1 MLKRYWWLLLLVL
14 LSVPQV
20 SFASEAAEPMYVV
33 TESELTRL
41 EQNLMELSEIS
52 SKQSVT
58 LEMQKEQLMES
69 DRQLQQAE
77 EKYSLLS
84 NQMKSL
90 EQEMLE
96 QQNSL
101 ENARIYFEEFAKEEQ
116 LKRDKLK
123 REKTVAW
130 IIAGLLLC
138 ALAAK

>member
-84 NQMKSL
+84 SQMKNL
-90 EQEMLE
+90 EKEMLE

-101 ENARIYFEEFAKEEQ
+101 ENARIYFEEFAREEQ
-116 LKRDKLK
+116 AKRDKLK
-123 REKTVAW
+123 REKNIGYWLAGILAV
-130 IIAGLLLC
+130 ICIAR
-138 ALAAK
+138 

>member
-20 SFASEAAEPMYVV
+20 SFASEAAEPTYQI
-33 TESELTRL
+33 TESELTML
-41 EQNLMELSEIS
+41 EQNLTELSEIS
-52 SKQSVT
+52 SSQSVT
-58 LEMQKEQLMES
+58 LEKQKEQLMES

-77 EKYSLLS
+77 AKYSLLS
-84 NQMKSL
+84 SQMRSL
-90 EQEMLE
+90 EKELLG

-101 ENARIYFEEFAKEEQ
+101 ENARIYFEEFAREEQ

-123 REKTVAW
+123 REKTAAW
-130 IIAGLLLC
+130 IIAGVLLC

>member
-14 LSVPQV
+14 LSVPQL
-20 SFASEAAEPMYVV
+20 SFASEAAEPMYAV

-58 LEMQKEQLMES
+58 LEMQKEQVMES

-123 REKTVAW
+123 REKTAAW
-130 IIAGLLLC
+130 IIAGVLC
-138 ALAAK
+138 ALVTK

>member
-84 NQMKSL
+84 SQMKNL
-90 EQEMLE
+90 EKEMLE

-101 ENARIYFEEFAKEEQ
+101 ETARKSFEQFAKEEQ
-116 LKRDKLK
+116 LKKDKLK

-130 IIAGLLLC
+130 WIAGVLLC
-138 ALAAK
+138 ACIAK

>member
-52 SKQSVT
+52 SSQLVT
-58 LEMQKEQLMES
+58 LEKQKEQLMES

-77 EKYSLLS
+77 EKCILLS
-84 NQMKSL
+84 SQMRSL

-101 ENARIYFEEFAKEEQ
+101 ENARIYFEEFAREEQ

-130 IIAGLLLC
+130 IIAGVLLC
-138 ALAAK
+138 ACIAK

>member
-1 MLKRYWWLLLLVL
+1 
-14 LSVPQV
+14 
-20 SFASEAAEPMYVV
+20 
-33 TESELTRL
+33 
-41 EQNLMELSEIS
+41 MELSEIS
-52 SKQSVT
+52 SSQSVT
-58 LEMQKEQLMES
+58 LEKQKEQLMES

-84 NQMKSL
+84 VQMRSL

-130 IIAGLLLC
+130 IIAGVLLC
-138 ALAAK
+138 ACIAK

>member
-52 SKQSVT
+52 SSQSVT
-58 LEMQKEQLMES
+58 LEKQKEQLMES

-77 EKYSLLS
+77 EKCILLS
-84 NQMKSL
+84 SQMKSL
-90 EQEMLE
+90 EREMLE

-123 REKTVAW
+123 REKTAAW
-130 IIAGLLLC
+130 IIAGVLLC
-138 ALAAK
+138 ACIAK

>member
-84 NQMKSL
+84 SQMRSL
-90 EQEMLE
+90 EKELLD

-101 ENARIYFEEFAKEEQ
+101 ENARIYFEEFAREEQ

-123 REKTVAW
+123 REKTAAW
-130 IIAGLLLC
+130 IIAGVLLC
-138 ALAAK
+138 ACIAK

>member
-41 EQNLMELSEIS
+41 EQNLTELSEIS
-52 SKQSVT
+52 SSQSVT
-58 LEMQKEQLMES
+58 LEKQKEQLMES

-84 NQMKSL
+84 SQMRSL
-90 EQEMLE
+90 EKELLG

-101 ENARIYFEEFAKEEQ
+101 ENARIYFEEFAREEQ

-123 REKTVAW
+123 REKTAAW
-130 IIAGLLLC
+130 IIAGVLLC
-138 ALAAK
+138 ACIAK

>member
-52 SKQSVT
+52 SSQSVT
-58 LEMQKEQLMES
+58 LEKQKEQLMES

-77 EKYSLLS
+77 EKYILLS
-84 NQMKSL
+84 GQMKSL
-90 EQEMLE
+90 EKEMLE
-96 QQNSL
+96 QQDSL
-101 ENARIYFEEFAKEEQ
+101 ENARIYFEEFAREEQ

-123 REKTVAW
+123 REKTAAW

>member
-41 EQNLMELSEIS
+41 EQNLTELSEIS
-52 SKQSVT
+52 SSQSVT
-58 LEMQKEQLMES
+58 LEKQKEQLMES

-77 EKYSLLS
+77 EKCILLS
-84 NQMKSL
+84 SQMRSL

-101 ENARIYFEEFAKEEQ
+101 ENARIYFEEFAREEQ

-123 REKTVAW
+123 REKTAAW

>member
-20 SFASEAAEPMYVV
+20 SFSSEAAEPMYVV
-33 TESELTRL
+33 MESELMRL
-41 EQNLMELSEIS
+41 EQNLTELSEIS
-52 SKQSVT
+52 SSQSVT
-58 LEMQKEQLMES
+58 LEKQKEQLMES

-77 EKYSLLS
+77 EKCILLS
-84 NQMKSL
+84 SQMRSL

-101 ENARIYFEEFAKEEQ
+101 ENARIYFEEFAREEQ

-123 REKTVAW
+123 REKKVAW
-130 IIAGLLLC
+130 IIAGVLLC
-138 ALAAK
+138 VMALK

>member
-20 SFASEAAEPMYVV
+20 SFASEAAEPTYQI

-41 EQNLMELSEIS
+41 EQNLTELSEIS
-52 SKQSVT
+52 NKQSVT
-58 LEMQKEQLMES
+58 LEKQKEQLMES

-84 NQMKSL
+84 SQMRSL
-90 EQEMLE
+90 EKELLE

-101 ENARIYFEEFAKEEQ
+101 ENARIYFEEFTREEQ

-123 REKTVAW
+123 HEKTAAW
-130 IIAGLLLC
+130 IVAGLLLC

>member
-20 SFASEAAEPMYVV
+20 SFASEPTYHI

-52 SKQSVT
+52 SSQLVT
-58 LEMQKEQLMES
+58 LEKQKEQLMES

-84 NQMKSL
+84 SQMKNL
-90 EQEMLE
+90 EKEMLE

-101 ENARIYFEEFAKEEQ
+101 ENARIYFEEFAREEQ
-116 LKRDKLK
+116 AKRDKLK
-123 REKTVAW
+123 REKNIGYWLAGILAV
-130 IIAGLLLC
+130 ICIAR
-138 ALAAK
+138 

>member
-1 MLKRYWWLLLLVL
+1 MLKRYWWLLCLAL
-14 LSVPQV
+14 LSVPQL
-20 SFASEAAEPMYVV
+20 SFASEAVEPMYMV
-33 TESELTRL
+33 TESDLTRL
-41 EQNLMELSEIS
+41 EQNLTELSEIS
-52 SKQSVT
+52 SSQSVT
-58 LEMQKEQLMES
+58 LEKQKEQLMES

-84 NQMKSL
+84 GQMKSL

-123 REKTVAW
+123 REKTAAW

>member
-1 MLKRYWWLLLLVL
+1 MLKRYWWLLCLAL
-14 LSVPQV
+14 LSVPQL

-41 EQNLMELSEIS
+41 EQNLTELSEIS
-52 SKQSVT
+52 SSQSVT
-58 LEMQKEQLMES
+58 LEKQKEQLMES

-101 ENARIYFEEFAKEEQ
+101 ENARIYFEEFAREEQ

-123 REKTVAW
+123 SEKTVAW
-130 IIAGLLLC
+130 MVAGVLLC
-138 ALAAK
+138 ACIAK

>member
-1 MLKRYWWLLLLVL
+1 MAL
-14 LSVPQV
+14 LSVPQL
-20 SFASEAAEPMYVV
+20 SFASEAVEPMYMV
-33 TESELTRL
+33 TESDLTRL
-41 EQNLMELSEIS
+41 EQNLTELSEINS
-52 SKQSVT
+52 SQSVT
-58 LEMQKEQLMES
+58 LEKQKEQLMES

-84 NQMKSL
+84 VQMRSL

-101 ENARIYFEEFAKEEQ
+101 ENARIYFEEFAREEQ

-130 IIAGLLLC
+130 MVAGVLLC
-138 ALAAK
+138 ACIAK

>member
-123 REKTVAW
+123 REKTATW

>member
-1 MLKRYWWLLLLVL
+1 MLKRYWWLLCLAL
-14 LSVPQV
+14 LSVPQL

-41 EQNLMELSEIS
+41 EQNLTELSEIS
-52 SKQSVT
+52 SSQSVT
-58 LEMQKEQLMES
+58 LEKQKEQLMES

-84 NQMKSL
+84 SQMRSL
-90 EQEMLE
+90 EQELLD

-101 ENARIYFEEFAKEEQ
+101 ENARIYFEEFAREEQ

-123 REKTVAW
+123 REKTAVW
-130 IIAGLLLC
+130 IVAGLLLC
-138 ALAAK
+138 VSIAK

>member
-20 SFASEAAEPMYVV
+20 SFASEAAEPMYAV

-41 EQNLMELSEIS
+41 EQNLTELSEIS
-52 SKQSVT
+52 SSQSVT
-58 LEMQKEQLMES
+58 LEKQKEQLMES

-77 EKYSLLS
+77 EKCILLS
-84 NQMKSL
+84 SQMRSL

-101 ENARIYFEEFAKEEQ
+101 ENARIYFEEFAREEQ

-123 REKTVAW
+123 REKTAAW
-130 IIAGLLLC
+130 IIAGVLLC
-138 ALAAK
+138 ACIAK

>member
-101 ENARIYFEEFAKEEQ
+101 ENARIYFEEFAREEQ

-130 IIAGLLLC
+130 IIAGVLLC
-138 ALAAK
+138 ACIAK

>member
-1 MLKRYWWLLLLVL
+1 MLKRYWWLLCLAL
-14 LSVPQV
+14 LSVPQL

-41 EQNLMELSEIS
+41 EQNLMELSEINS
-52 SKQSVT
+52 SQSVT
-58 LEMQKEQLMES
+58 LEKQKEQLMES
-69 DRQLQQAE
+69 DRKLQQAE

-84 NQMKSL
+84 VQMRSL

-101 ENARIYFEEFAKEEQ
+101 ENARIYFEEFAREEQ

-130 IIAGLLLC
+130 MVAGVLLC
-138 ALAAK
+138 ACIAK

>member
-84 NQMKSL
+84 VQMRSL

-101 ENARIYFEEFAKEEQ
+101 ENARIYFEEFAREEQ

-123 REKTVAW
+123 REKTAAW
-130 IIAGLLLC
+130 IIAGVLLC
-138 ALAAK
+138 ACIAK

>member
-96 QQNSL
+96 QQDSL
-101 ENARIYFEEFAKEEQ
+101 ENARIYFEEFAREEQ

-123 REKTVAW
+123 REKTAAW

>member
-20 SFASEAAEPMYVV
+20 SFASEPTYHI

-52 SKQSVT
+52 SSQLVT
-58 LEMQKEQLMES
+58 LEKQKEQLMES

-77 EKYSLLS
+77 EKCILLS
-84 NQMKSL
+84 SQMRSL
-90 EQEMLE
+90 EQDMLE

-123 REKTVAW
+123 REKTAAW
-130 IIAGLLLC
+130 IIAGVLLC
-138 ALAAK
+138 ACIAK

>member
-1 MLKRYWWLLLLVL
+1 MLKRYWWLLCLAL
-14 LSVPQV
+14 LSVPQL

-41 EQNLMELSEIS
+41 EQNLTELSEIS
-52 SKQSVT
+52 SSQSVT
-58 LEMQKEQLMES
+58 LEKQKEQLMES

-77 EKYSLLS
+77 EKCILLS
-84 NQMKSL
+84 SQMRSL

-101 ENARIYFEEFAKEEQ
+101 ENARIYFEEFAREEQ

-130 IIAGLLLC
+130 MVAGVLLC
-138 ALAAK
+138 ACIAK

>member
-41 EQNLMELSEIS
+41 EQNLTELSEIS
-52 SKQSVT
+52 SSQSVT
-58 LEMQKEQLMES
+58 LEKQKEQLMES

-84 NQMKSL
+84 SQMRSL
-90 EQEMLE
+90 EQELLD

-101 ENARIYFEEFAKEEQ
+101 ENARIYFEEFAREEQ

-123 REKTVAW
+123 REKTAAW

-138 ALAAK
+138 ACITK